1 MIGLLA
7 TASFA
12 DAPPP
17 APPAGGAPA
26 SAAPAAAPTPAQPAA
41 APAAPA
47 APSAKDVNSGDNA
60 WMLTSSALVLM
71 MTVPG
76 LALFYGGLVRRKNVL
91 ATLMQSFI
99 AVGVI
104 TVQWVVIGYS
114 LSFGPDVKG
123 IIGDLSWF
131 MLHGVSFEVP
141 NPDYSA
147 TIPHQSFMIY
157 QMMFAIITPALITGA
172 FAERFKFS
180 TYLVFIT
187 LWATIVYDPIA
198 HWVWGATGDHKGW
211 INAMG
216 AIDFAGGTVVH
227 ISSGVSA
234 LACALWLGKRKGY
247 PQEQMMPHNLTM
259 TLIGA
264 SLLWVGW
271 FGFNAGSALSAGG
284 GRATAA
290 FVATHIATAAASLSW
305 LFAEWHHRGK
315 PTILGAVSGAVAGLV
330 CITPGSG
337 FVGVGGS
344 LVIGAVA
351 GAACY
356 YAVVMKGRF
365 GYDDSLDTFGVH
377 GVGGT
382 LGALLAGVFAVKAIG
397 GTAGLFE
404 GAPGQVTTQF
414 VAVAASWIYSF
425 AVTLVL
431 LKVLDATMGLR
442 VTRDE
447 EEMGLDLTQH
457 GESGYM
463 M

>member
-1 MIGLLA
+1 
-7 TASFA
+7 
-12 DAPPP
+12 
-17 APPAGGAPA
+17 
-26 SAAPAAAPTPAQPAA
+26 
-41 APAAPA
+41 
-47 APSAKDVNSGDNA
+47 
-60 WMLTSSALVLM
+60 
-71 MTVPG
+71 
-76 LALFYGGLVRRKNVL
+76 
-91 ATLMQSFI
+91 
-99 AVGVI
+99 
-104 TVQWVVIGYS
+104 
-114 LSFGPDVKG
+114 
-123 IIGDLSWF
+123 
-131 MLHGVSFEVP
+131 
-141 NPDYSA
+141 
-147 TIPHQSFMIY
+147 MIY

-187 LWATIVYDPIA
+187 LWATVVYDPIA
-198 HWVWGATGDHKGW
+198 HWVWGVTGDHKGW
-211 INAMG
+211 LNGMG
-216 AIDFAGGTVVH
+216 ALDFAGGTVVH

-234 LACALWLGKRKGY
+234 LACALFLGKRKGY
-247 PQEQMMPHNLTM
+247 PQEQMLPHNLTM

-264 SLLWVGW
+264 SVLWVGW

-290 FVATHIATAAASLSW
+290 FVATHVATAAASLSW
-305 LFAEWHHRGK
+305 LFAEWYHRGK
-315 PTILGAVSGAVAGLV
+315 PTILGAASGAVAGLV

-344 LVIGAVA
+344 LVIGLVA
-351 GAACY
+351 GAVCY
-356 YAVVMKGRF
+356 YAVVAKGKF

-397 GTAGLFE
+397 GAPGLFE
-404 GAPGQVTTQF
+404 GAPGQVMTQF
-414 VAVAASWIYSF
+414 VAVAASWVYSF

-457 GESGYM
+457 GESGYSM
-463 M
+463 